1 MCLLLD
7 VIKGNVDL
15 GISGRRALVAAAS
28 RGLGKASA
36 TSLAREGAAVAICG
50 RDEGAL
56 KATRDEIAEETG
68 GNVVA
73 IPADVSEEEDAIR
86 FVREG
91 AEALGGCEILVPN
104 AGGPPTGR
112 FEGLSDDDFK
122 SAFDL
127 NFLSTIRMTRE
138 ALPLMREA
146 GYGRVV
152 VIGSLA
158 IKQPLAN
165 LMLSNSLRAGM
176 AGWARTLADEVA
188 PEGITVNVVL
198 PGRIYTDRVVS
209 LLEGQAE
216 RERRPLD
223 EVKESEAKTIPL
235 QRFGDPRELGDVVA
249 FLASERASYLTGCFI
264 QIDGGLYRGL
274 L

>member
-1 MCLLLD
+1 M
-7 VIKGNVDL
+7 DL
-15 GISGRRALVAAAS
+15 GLEGRPAIVAAAS
-28 RGLGKASA
+28 KGLGRACA
-36 TSLAREGAAVAICG
+36 LSLAREGAQVAICA
-50 RDEGAL
+50 RDEGEL

-68 GNVVA
+68 ATVVA
-73 IPADVSEEEDAIR
+73 ILADVSQEEDAVR

-91 AEALGGCEILVPN
+91 AEALGGCQIVVPN

-112 FEGLSDDDFK
+112 FDDFSDDDFK
-122 SAFDL
+122 GAFEL
-127 NFLSTIRMTRE
+127 NFLSTVRMTRE
-138 ALPLMREA
+138 ALPLLREA
-146 GYGRVV
+146 GYGRAV

-165 LMLSNSLRAGM
+165 LMLSNAIRAGM

-188 PEGITVNVVL
+188 PDGITVNVVL

-216 RERRPLD
+216 REGRALD

-235 QRFGDPRELGDVVA
+235 GRFGDPQELGDVVA

>member
-1 MCLLLD
+1 M
-7 VIKGNVDL
+7 DL
-15 GISGRRALVAAAS
+15 GLQGRPAIVAAAS
-28 RGLGKASA
+28 KGLGRACA
-36 TSLAREGAAVAICG
+36 MALAREGAPVAICA
-50 RDEGAL
+50 RDEGEL
-56 KATRDEIAEETG
+56 KATRDEIAEGTG
-68 GNVVA
+68 ATVVA
-73 IPADVSEEEDAIR
+73 ITADVSQEEDAAR

-91 AEALGGCEILVPN
+91 AEALGGCQIIVPN

-112 FEGLSDDDFK
+112 FDDFSDEDFK
-122 SAFDL
+122 AAFDL
-127 NFLSTIRMTRE
+127 NFLSTVRMTRE
-138 ALPLMREA
+138 ALPLMRRA

-165 LMLSNSLRAGM
+165 LMLSNAIRAGM

-188 PEGITVNVVL
+188 PDGITVNVVL

-216 RERRPLD
+216 REGRPLD
-223 EVKESEAKTIPL
+223 EVKESEARTIPL
-235 QRFGDPRELGDVVA
+235 GRFGDPQELGDVVA
-249 FLASERASYLTGCFI
+249 FLASERASYLTGCFL

>member
-1 MCLLLD
+1 MGLPPNG
-7 VIKGNVDL
+7 INSQVDL
-15 GISGRRALVAAAS
+15 GISGRQALVAAAS

-36 TSLAREGAAVAICG
+36 TALAREGASVAICA
-50 RDEGAL
+50 RDDGAL

-68 GNVVA
+68 ANVVA
-73 IPADVSEEEDAIR
+73 IQADVSQEEHAVR

-91 AEALGGCEILVPN
+91 TEALGGCQILVPN

-112 FEGLSDDDFK
+112 FDDLSDEAFK
-122 SAFDL
+122 DAFDL
-127 NFLSTIRMTRE
+127 NFLSTVRMTRE
-138 ALPLMREA
+138 ALPSMRDA

-165 LMLSNSLRAGM
+165 LMLSNSIRAGM

-198 PGRIYTDRVVS
+198 PGRIHTDRVVS

-216 RERRPLD
+216 REGRSFD
-223 EVKESEAKTIPL
+223 EVRESEAKTIPL
-235 QRFGDPRELGDVVA
+235 QRFGDPRELGEVVA

>member
-1 MCLLLD
+1 
-7 VIKGNVDL
+7 
-15 GISGRRALVAAAS
+15 
-28 RGLGKASA
+28 
-36 TSLAREGAAVAICG
+36 
-50 RDEGAL
+50 
-56 KATRDEIAEETG
+56 
-68 GNVVA
+68 VVA
-73 IPADVSEEEDAIR
+73 IPADVSQEEDAVR

-91 AEALGGCEILVPN
+91 AEALGGCQILVPN

-112 FEGLSDDDFK
+112 FQDFSDEEFK
-122 SAFDL
+122 AAFEL
-127 NFLSTIRMTRE
+127 NFLSTVRMTRE
-138 ALPLMREA
+138 ALPLMRDA

-158 IKQPLAN
+158 IKQPHAG
-165 LMLSNSLRAGM
+165 LMLSNAIRAGM

-188 PEGITVNVVL
+188 PEGITLNVVL

-216 RERRPLD
+216 REGRALD

-235 QRFGDPRELGDVVA
+235 GRFGDPQELGDVVA
-249 FLASERASYLTGCFI
+249 FLASERASYLTGCFL

>member
-1 MCLLLD
+1 M
-7 VIKGNVDL
+7 DL
-15 GISGRRALVAAAS
+15 GLSGRQAIVAAAS
-28 RGLGKASA
+28 KGLGRACA
-36 TSLAREGAAVAICG
+36 MSLAREGASVAICA
-50 RDEGAL
+50 RDEGEL

-68 GNVVA
+68 ATVVA
-73 IPADVSEEEDAIR
+73 IPADVSQEEDAVR
-86 FVREG
+86 LVREG
-91 AEALGGCEILVPN
+91 AEALGGCQIVVPN

-112 FEGLSDDDFK
+112 FADFSDEDFK
-122 SAFDL
+122 SAFEL
-127 NFLSTIRMTRE
+127 NFLSTVRMTRE

-165 LMLSNSLRAGM
+165 LMLSNAIRAGM

-188 PEGITVNVVL
+188 PNGITVNVVL
-198 PGRIYTDRVVS
+198 PGRIYTDRIVS
-209 LLEGQAE
+209 LLEGQAQ
-216 RERRPLD
+216 REGRPLD
-223 EVKESEAKTIPL
+223 EVKESEAKSIPL
-235 QRFGDPRELGDVVA
+235 GRFGDPQELGDVVA